1 MVRLSLGCHDDASNK
16 DQSAGLQGSSLIA
29 PARARSPLLHMLN
42 SLITI
47 ARLKAEDAA
56 CARQLLVDG
65 LTERWGTYEARFN
78 PDIDTLPLSYEDSHF
93 LVAKLSGQLVGT
105 GLLKPIDSNRA
116 EICRM
121 SVVESHRRLGIGS
134 NILSHLVDLARE
146 LGMREVCLETTSS
159 WESAVKF
166 YVRHGFRTT
175 HEGGGNSY
183 FSYVLRQ
190 G

>member
-1 MVRLSLGCHDDASNK
+1 MVWLPVGCHDNASNK
-16 DQSAGLQGSSLIA
+16 DQSADLQGLSLIA
-29 PARARSPLLHMLN
+29 PARAKSPPLHMRN
-42 SLITI
+42 SQVTI
-47 ARLKAEDAA
+47 ARLKAEDAS

-78 PDIDTLPLSYEDSHF
+78 LDIEMIPLSCKTSFF
-93 LVAKLSGQLVGT
+93 LVAKLSGQVVGT
-105 GLLKPIDSNRA
+105 GILKPVYSERG

-121 SVVESHRRLGIGS
+121 SVAQSHRRLGIGS
-134 NILSHLVDLARE
+134 LILSHLLDLARE

-166 YVRHGFRTT
+166 YARHGFRKT
-175 HEGGGNSY
+175 HEEGGNSY